1 MFGKDSKA
9 SSRGGKLDGGRKEG
23 PQLCPDGRL
32 SAGGTGG
39 GPLEVRH
46 PMGLVRRAYLASCG
60 CS

>member
-23 PQLCPDGRL
+23 PQLCADGRL

-46 PMGLVRRAYLASCG
+46 PM
-60 CS
+60 